1 MGGRFLVLE
10 NNAMARLGLGAAAL
24 KCDVLISRPSIP
36 PQFVSKEEG
45 KFPFSCIYTQSVT
58 VAEKA
63 GTVVGKP

>member
-1 MGGRFLVLE
+1 
-10 NNAMARLGLGAAAL
+10 MARLGLGPAAL
-24 KCDVLISRPSIP
+24 KSDVLISRPSMP

-45 KFPFSCIYTQSVT
+45 KLPFSCIYTQSVT